1 MNATPVD
8 RPSSPSIQ
16 LMLLIIPTIQKI
28 VSPAAIGPTDE
39 KRIGAPP
46 SGLAMKSMVI
56 PSATAK
62 QASAIWPSSW
72 TRARRSNRSSMA
84 PSAGRDRPTE
94 QQRRHL
100 RWGEGGWDRHEV
112 RTLVDEEEEAGD
124 QQERGADRKAPAARD
139 GDRVDA
145 PGLRSVDHPVA
156 QDDGADQRA

>member
-56 PSATAK
+56 PRATAK

-72 TRARRSNRSSMA
+72 TRARRSNRSSIA
-84 PSAGRDRPTE
+84 PS
-94 QQRRHL
+94 
-100 RWGEGGWDRHEV
+100 
-112 RTLVDEEEEAGD
+112 
-124 QQERGADRKAPAARD
+124 PAAT
-139 GDRVDA
+139 A
-145 PGLRSVDHPVA
+145 PPSSNA
-156 QDDGADQRA
+156 ATSDGAKAAGTGTKCALWLTSRKRPATSRNAAQIARPPPRGTGIVLTRRASGRSTIP